1 MAVLDIVAIG
11 ILAVTVIVCTLKGFA
26 KILLQTFSWFFAWL
40 CTKLF
45 GAKLIGYFFSEVLA
59 LDPKWDWLTP
69 LCVVL
74 LFWLLWFL
82 FRFVGRGIA
91 AFLRRVL
98 PLAGVLDRVLGAL
111 FGILLSVAFIALAGY
126 CLRFLGEIV
135 PDSGEVSRLADMAE
149 DSVIFRIFM

>member
-74 LFWLLWFL
+74 LFWCKKGQKN
-82 FRFVGRGIA
+82 FRPF
-91 AFLRRVL
+91 
-98 PLAGVLDRVLGAL
+98 
-111 FGILLSVAFIALAGY
+111 
-126 CLRFLGEIV
+126 EII
-135 PDSGEVSRLADMAE
+135 SFSEKN
-149 DSVIFRIFM
+149 

>member
-98 PLAGVLDRVLGAL
+98 PLAGVLDPGGKTCSTA
-111 FGILLSVAFIALAGY
+111 
-126 CLRFLGEIV
+126 C
-135 PDSGEVSRLADMAE
+135 SGGKPV
-149 DSVIFRIFM
+149 